1 MRPFPSWHRV
11 HPVVA
16 DIGGGFVATEAPA
29 LQKAI
34 RGAMRLGEFA
44 AGELDADLTFEQ
56 GAEGRVVVRWRNHYV
71 GFVPETH
78 APALRRQLA
87 GRGRAA
93 LVSPGVVYR
102 DGELWRVWVGEPLPG
117 IDLPRPAAGYDSIE
131 PEPATIFGI
140 PVGMWAQRAAHR
152 GHPEQP
158 PWVLAVGGSSWDVRD
173 GVDLDLVMF
182 RARIARAGDGD
193 TVQIYLVDEP
203 VTIHL
208 EPGTRITL
216 TPPGGGEPEVLYPH
230 P

>member
-1 MRPFPSWHRV
+1 M
-11 HPVVA
+11 VA

-34 RGAMRLGEFA
+34 RGAMKLGELS
-44 AGELDADLTFEQ
+44 AGQLEADLSFEP
-56 GAEGRVVVRWRNHYV
+56 GAEGRIVVRWRNHYV

-87 GRGRAA
+87 TLGRAA

-102 DGELWRVWVGEPLPG
+102 DGELWRIWVGEPLPG
-117 IDLPRPAAGYDSIE
+117 IEVPRPAPGYDSIG

-140 PVGMWAQRAAHR
+140 PVGMWVQRAAHHGKSQAR
-152 GHPEQP
+152 
-158 PWVLAVGGSSWDVRD
+158 WVLTVGGSSWDVRD

-182 RARIARAGDGD
+182 RSRIASAGDGD

-216 TPPGGGEPEVLYPH
+216 TPPGGGAPEVLYPRS
-230 P
+230 